1 MGKRLS
7 LIYLDQAGRASYSG
21 RIVLHAV
28 ARYAAESIL
37 VVGAPDE
44 LTRLAIATL
53 RKSGVAVEVKS
64 QLSSA
69 DSAQLAMN
77 HSITAFKL
85 PH

>member
-21 RIVLHAV
+21 RIVLHAA

-44 LTRLAIATL
+44 PTRLAIATL
-53 RKSGVAVEVKS
+53 RKSGVAVEVKAR
-64 QLSSA
+64 LTNA
-69 DSAQLAMN
+69 DSAQLAFC
-77 HSITAFKL
+77 HSVTAFKL